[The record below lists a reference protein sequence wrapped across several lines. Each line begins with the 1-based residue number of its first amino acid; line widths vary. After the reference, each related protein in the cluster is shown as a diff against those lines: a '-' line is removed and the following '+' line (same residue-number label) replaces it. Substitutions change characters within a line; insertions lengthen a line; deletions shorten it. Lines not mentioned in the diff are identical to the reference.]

1 MTLTL
6 IISDNCDS
14 CERSKITLEN
24 IQNVK
29 PGVHIQIFHIN
40 SYDQKRISVTPALLI
55 DNKLFSYGDI
65 DEEKLL
71 AKIN

>member
-6 IISDNCDS
+6 IISDNCDA
-14 CERSKITLEN
+14 CERSKIILEN
-24 IQNVK
+24 IQNAK
-29 PGVHIQIFHIN
+29 PAVHIEVLHIN
-40 SYDQKRISVTPALLI
+40 SYNQRRISVTPALLI